1 MIYIHIP
8 FCKQRCIYCAFY
20 SVATVSDKQK
30 YVDALCKELECRT
43 NYLPDRKITTIYI
56 GGGTPS
62 ILSIEQLSKI
72 CHTIQSNY
80 DIANV
85 EEFTIEAN
93 PEQLTMDYLQALKQL
108 GFVDRIS
115 IGVQTFDDDKLKIL
129 NRRHSSAM
137 AVEAIKNA
145 QKLGFNNISIDLI
158 YGIPGMTLQQW
169 QKNLDIV
176 AGLNVQHLSCYALTV
191 EQGTMLDTL
200 IQKAKIPQVDDDETI
215 KHYNALQRWIENNGF
230 IQYEISNYCKQGF
243 EAKHNS
249 RYWDCTPYLGV
260 GAAAHS
266 FDGSS
271 RQWNIDN
278 VVAYIEGINNANPIY
293 SAERL
298 SQKDMYNEY
307 IMTALRTAK
316 GLDNDVLAK
325 YRQYWSEAEK
335 LLEKYIYNGMVL
347 KTERGYKLS
356 KQGFLF
362 ADAIAADLFCIS
374 Q

>member
-266 FDGSS
+266 FDGFS

-362 ADAIAADLFCIS
+362 ADAIAADLFCM
-374 Q
+374 